1 MHFINMA
8 SLDWIQLFGEG
19 GAGAGDG
26 GAAPAGQEAA
36 ALAQPQTKGVKNPL
50 ASVQYGLEEGAP
62 DAGEPAT
69 PDRNARFEEL
79 IKGEYKDLY
88 DQRVQDTIRKRLKGN
103 EETVKKYN
111 SLSPVLDLLAKKYGV
126 DPSDAAA
133 LGKAIEEDDAY
144 YEDEALETGLTVQ
157 QVKEKRKML
166 RENEQLRV
174 QLEQQQ
180 MRENADRQYADWV
193 RQGDALK
200 AVYPSFD
207 LKAEV
212 QNEQFLSLLRSGVPL
227 QTAFEV
233 VHKDEILPA
242 AMQFAARQAQQKV
255 TDSIM
260 AGQKR
265 PTEGAM
271 SNRATSVRKT
281 DVTQLTRADR
291 EEIARRVARGEKIRF

>member
-1 MHFINMA
+1 MHFISMA

-36 ALAQPQTKGVKNPL
+36 APAQPQKGVKNPL

-200 AVYPSFD
+200 QVYPSFD

-265 PTEGAM
+265 PAEGAM